1 MRHLN
6 RFVLPLA
13 GFLVVAAIF
22 AVALKRTPAGG
33 ERVIASALI
42 GKPAP
47 DFSLPDVLNPA
58 ERVTLSQFKGDWTLV
73 NVWGTWCV
81 ECRAE
86 HAVLLD
92 IQRAGRVKLVGI
104 DYKEEDP
111 EAPLQWLQRL
121 GNPYHAVGA
130 DVEGR
135 AAIDFGVYGAPESFL
150 VNRAGV
156 IVRKQV
162 GALTSDGWKRDFLP
176 LIEAAP

>member
-1 MRHLN
+1 MKHAN
-6 RFVLPLA
+6 RFVLPLV
-13 GFLVVAAIF
+13 GFLLVAVVF
-22 AVALKRTPAGG
+22 ALALKRAPPGG

-47 DFSLPDVLNPA
+47 EVSLPDVLDPDKT
-58 ERVTLSQFKGDWTLV
+58 VTLSQFKGQWTLV

-86 HAVLLD
+86 HSVLLD
-92 IQRAGRVKLVGI
+92 IQREGRVKLFGL

-111 EAPLQWLQRL
+111 RAPLQWLQQL
-121 GNPYHAVGA
+121 GNPYDAVGA

-150 VNRAGV
+150 VDPSG
-156 IVRKQV
+156 IVVKKQV
-162 GALTSDGWKRDFLP
+162 GPLSSEGWKRDFVP
-176 LIEAAP
+176 LMGAAK